1 MEQPDGATEAN
12 QRDEILRSFSAGGA
26 YSKRR
31 DLWLLVSARNSET
44 RSRLR
49 NDGILH
55 LADVLQR
62 DDFDA
67 VECLAKVWSRSKVER
82 ESSSKAL
89 GVTAFKANEAQ
100 SYGGK
105 AKYLMFG
112 SSPPGDSVT
121 VQSQLQ
127 QGRYADSTSTSTS
140 TSTPLPPPSPPPP
153 PPRRSRRAGAWAP
166 ATAGSP
172 SLRAARGADAP
183 RSSSTRAFVS
193 PTRRATR
200 RCIWRSKRW
209 RGRRRGPRG
218 PRAPRPP
225 LRRRRARRGT
235 EEAAVAERLT
245 RSLTMM
251 PRWGRS

>member
-1 MEQPDGATEAN
+1 MEQADGATEAN

-89 GVTAFKANEAQ
+89 GVTAFKANAQ
-100 SYGGK
+100 KALADWGAASNLFYTMGDTRLLSSLPWRKAFSDYIFNRNNKEKKETNHHAAGPGG
-105 AKYLMFG
+105 
-112 SSPPGDSVT
+112 SE
-121 VQSQLQ
+121 
-127 QGRYADSTSTSTS
+127 
-140 TSTPLPPPSPPPP
+140 
-153 PPRRSRRAGAWAP
+153 
-166 ATAGSP
+166 
-172 SLRAARGADAP
+172 
-183 RSSSTRAFVS
+183 
-193 PTRRATR
+193 
-200 RCIWRSKRW
+200 
-209 RGRRRGPRG
+209 GRRVGILEIP
-218 PRAPRPP
+218 
-225 LRRRRARRGT
+225 
-235 EEAAVAERLT
+235 
-245 RSLTMM
+245 
-251 PRWGRS
+251 

>member
-89 GVTAFKANEAQ
+89 GVTVFKANAQNALADWGAASNLFEPWEA
-100 SYGGK
+100 
-105 AKYLMFG
+105 L
-112 SSPPGDSVT
+112 VC
-121 VQSQLQ
+121 
-127 QGRYADSTSTSTS
+127 
-140 TSTPLPPPSPPPP
+140 
-153 PPRRSRRAGAWAP
+153 SRLFHG
-166 ATAGSP
+166 
-172 SLRAARGADAP
+172 
-183 RSSSTRAFVS
+183 
-193 PTRRATR
+193 
-200 RCIWRSKRW
+200 
-209 RGRRRGPRG
+209 RGRV
-218 PRAPRPP
+218 
-225 LRRRRARRGT
+225 
-235 EEAAVAERLT
+235 E
-245 RSLTMM
+245 
-251 PRWGRS
+251 

>member
-89 GVTAFKANEAQ
+89 GVTVFKANEAQ
-100 SYGGK
+100 SS
-105 AKYLMFG
+105 ALLRRLL
-112 SSPPGDSVT
+112 PA
-121 VQSQLQ
+121 
-127 QGRYADSTSTSTS
+127 QGEQAHLHEAR
-140 TSTPLPPPSPPPP
+140 
-153 PPRRSRRAGAWAP
+153 RRADGLRRGAR
-166 ATAGSP
+166 
-172 SLRAARGADAP
+172 RAALL
-183 RSSSTRAFVS
+183 
-193 PTRRATR
+193 
-200 RCIWRSKRW
+200 
-209 RGRRRGPRG
+209 GRRRGRVEARG
-218 PRAPRPP
+218 
-225 LRRRRARRGT
+225 LRGGDRGH
-235 EEAAVAERLT
+235 
-245 RSLTMM
+245 S
-251 PRWGRS
+251 

>member
-31 DLWLLVSARNSET
+31 DLWLVVSARNSET
-44 RSRLR
+44 RSQLR

-89 GVTAFKANEAQ
+89 GVTVFKANEAQ

-112 SSPPGDSVT
+112 SSPPGDLVT
-121 VQSQLQ
+121 GGAASHLCAGARG
-127 QGRYADSTSTSTS
+127 QGRGQGGHSGGG
-140 TSTPLPPPSPPPP
+140 
-153 PPRRSRRAGAWAP
+153 RSGGAGAEVRGVGGAAP
-166 ATAGSP
+166 AQARHLELPEGYLVAGQENS
-172 SLRAARGADAP
+172 
-183 RSSSTRAFVS
+183 
-193 PTRRATR
+193 
-200 RCIWRSKRW
+200 
-209 RGRRRGPRG
+209 
-218 PRAPRPP
+218 
-225 LRRRRARRGT
+225 
-235 EEAAVAERLT
+235 EA
-245 RSLTMM
+245 
-251 PRWGRS
+251 G